1 MSYFLAGFL
10 GLSSGVA
17 ISGAVFALIAAIGVV
32 PHMAKKTGT
41 QRYVRLFE
49 EAIIWGGIFG
59 AVTMVLNFSFPQ
71 VSLIAILLGLA
82 TGVFFG
88 VFVMSLAEE
97 LNVLPIMSKRLRIKR
112 GIPYFVA
119 SIAVGKMIGSLLYFI
134 ITGFFKQGA

>member
-1 MSYFLAGFL
+1 MNSIFAGFV
-10 GLSSGVA
+10 GLASGIA

-41 QRYVRLFE
+41 ARFVRFFE

-59 AVTMVLNFSFPQ
+59 AASMVINIHLPQ
-71 VSLIAILLGLA
+71 IGIVAVFLGLV

-97 LNVLPIMSKRLRIKR
+97 LNVLPIMSKRLGVKR
-112 GIPYFVA
+112 GIAWFVTA
-119 SIAVGKMIGSLLYFI
+119 IAVGKLVGSLLYFTV
-134 ITGFFKQGA
+134 TGFFTQGA